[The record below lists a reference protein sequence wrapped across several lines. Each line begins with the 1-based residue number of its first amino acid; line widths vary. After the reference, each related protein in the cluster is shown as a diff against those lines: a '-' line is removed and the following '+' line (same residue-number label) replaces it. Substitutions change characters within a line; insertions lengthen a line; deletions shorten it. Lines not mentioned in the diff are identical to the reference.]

1 METLA
6 VEIFQ
11 PFAQF
16 RNPFTF
22 DYAQTYPLSP
32 KSTVTGMLQN
42 ATGRYYD
49 QDISEISVS
58 IHGLFE
64 STFWNYQSFIV
75 GDIALKYH
83 HNKLKLW
90 NKGYPLYSVNK
101 KSQRSPSY
109 QQELFNGH
117 YYIFLRGDD
126 DIIEEVCDSLRKPT
140 KPLSLGRS
148 EDIIFI
154 RGIHR
159 DFEVI
164 EREVKKNL
172 WMTYPTYI
180 KLSNGKTHFPIRNE
194 RFPVYSIP
202 ERVIFRNGESIIS
215 NKAEIGESTERI
227 PTFQTVIYTG
237 MNQVIFLNDTVRTEI
252 YKLEDGSTFKIPAD
266 FGWL

>member
-1 METLA
+1 METIA

-49 QDISEISVS
+49 WKIGEIKVS

-64 STFWNYQSFIV
+64 STFWNYQSFV
-75 GDIALKYH
+75 MGDIALKSH
-83 HNKLKLW
+83 FNKPKLW
-90 NKGYPLYSVNK
+90 NKGYPVYGKGK
-101 KSQRSPSY
+101 KSQRSPNF

-117 YYIFLRGDD
+117 YYLFLRGEH
-126 DIIEEVCDSLRKPT
+126 DIIEEVYESLSKPRKP
-140 KPLSLGRS
+140 LYLGRS

-154 RGIHR
+154 RKIHKDLNLR
-159 DFEVI
+159 IKD
-164 EREVKKNL
+164 VKRNL
-172 WMTYPTYI
+172 WLTYPTYI
-180 KLSNGKTHFPIRNE
+180 KLNNGENPFPIKNE

-202 ERVIFRNGESIIS
+202 ECVIFKNGDRPIS
-215 NKAEIGESTERI
+215 NKAELSKSTERI
-227 PTFQTVIYTG
+227 PKFQKVIYTG
-237 MNQVIFLNDTVRTEI
+237 MERVIFLRDSLKTEI
-252 YKLEDGSTFKIPAD
+252 YRIEDKIFKISSD